1 MVADGGGHGERGEG
15 SERGG
20 AQGGR
25 ERQESK
31 RLRAGC
37 ENVTAFS
44 SSGSIRRFK

>member
-1 MVADGGGHGERGEG
+1 MEREEKGERG
-15 SERGG
+15 
-20 AQGGR
+20 AQGAR